1 MMFSTLDLKS
11 GYWQVEIHPE
21 DREKTAFSIGNG
33 LWQFKMMPFG
43 LCNVPAT
50 FERLMEQVLRGL
62 NLKTC
67 LVYLNDIIVLG
78 RLFEEHV
85 QNLKEVFSQIR
96 SAGLKLSPK
105 KCFLFQT
112 EVKYL
117 GHLVMSE
124 GVSTD
129 PEKIKAVKKWP
140 VPNNVHELRS
150 FLGLC
155 TYD

>member
-117 GHLVMSE
+117 GHHVTSE

-129 PEKIKAVKKWP
+129 PEKIKAVKEWP
-140 VPNNVHELRS
+140 VPNN
-150 FLGLC
+150 
-155 TYD
+155 